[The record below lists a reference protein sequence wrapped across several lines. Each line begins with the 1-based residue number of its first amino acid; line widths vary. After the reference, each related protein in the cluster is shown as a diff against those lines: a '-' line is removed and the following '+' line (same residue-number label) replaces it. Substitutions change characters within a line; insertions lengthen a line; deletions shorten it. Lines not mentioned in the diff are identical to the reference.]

1 MNSYLSLKY
10 LKMAVAVV
18 AWSSVLVAATHRSHT
33 PVVFGRYSWGYVT
46 LLGLLAGV
54 ALMLSLAKSVWY
66 LKVYQARVGLAI
78 SGISL
83 LLSLVALELGIRLID
98 PLGISYYETI
108 GNYMRD
114 KLLDKQLVFK
124 HKSSWETRYGDVLVT
139 FNERGLRDRSIL
151 PKASGEYRILA
162 LGDSVTF
169 GWGVDQ
175 DKIFPVRLES
185 LLEWRLHRPVRVINS
200 GVGGYNTVQ
209 EVTYFKQEG
218 MALQPDLVILTY
230 VQNDVEE
237 LNPAWNPSA
246 SSSLPEKSVAEMV
259 SSMARKLWLYRLA
272 YHTYTYVL
280 PKRQAGPV
288 VAAPQEGTGWRQ
300 SMAALQELVALCKA
314 RKIPLIVFFERMR
327 PNDNNLLLE
336 DVVRH
341 AKGVLVEDMA
351 PWFEGFDESSVENSK
366 VDRHH
371 NAEGHRVM
379 AEHMANG
386 IANVYAQTVSP
397 TTMVSRK

>member
-1 MNSYLSLKY
+1 MGGHLRYVKV
-10 LKMAVAVV
+10 AVYVV
-18 AWSSVLVAATHRSHT
+18 AWAGVLLAATYQSHT
-33 PVVFGRYSWGYVT
+33 GVVFGRYSWSYIA
-46 LLGLLAGV
+46 LLGVLVTV
-54 ALMLSLAKSVWY
+54 ALTLSLASSAWY
-66 LKVYQARVGLAI
+66 LRLYQARVGLAV

-83 LLSLVALELGIRLID
+83 LLTLAALEMGIRLID

-114 KLLDKQLVFK
+114 QLLDKQLVFK
-124 HKSSWETRYGDVLVT
+124 HKSSWETRYGDVRVT
-139 FNERGLRDRSIL
+139 FNERGLRDRPIL
-151 PKASGEYRILA
+151 PKVSGEYRILA

-185 LLEWRLHRPVRVINS
+185 LLEPRLRRPVRVINS

-209 EVTYFKQEG
+209 ELTYFKQEG
-218 MALQPDLVILTY
+218 ITLQPDLVILTY
-230 VQNDVEE
+230 VQNDIEE
-237 LNPAWNPSA
+237 LNPAWNPWA
-246 SSSLPEKSVAEMV
+246 SSSLPEKSVGEMV
-259 SSMARKLWLYRLA
+259 SSIVKKLWLYRLA
-272 YHTYTYVL
+272 YHTYAYVL
-280 PKRQAGPV
+280 PKRQTERAV
-288 VAAPQEGTGWRQ
+288 VAPQEGAGWRQ

-314 RKIPLIVFFERMR
+314 REIPLIVFFERMR
-327 PNDNNLLLE
+327 PNDNNLLLK

-341 AKGVLVEDMA
+341 ANGVPVEDMA

-397 TTMVSRK
+397 TTVASHK